1 MDTFRKKP
9 GVDVI
14 MDILKATQS
23 AHPSSRFIESL
34 LFQYQERGGLSKKQ
48 LEGLYDKASKIANIG
63 TAKLATLEAI
73 ILKKVTRERSP
84 QSIVVTELNT
94 KDIASGAVIE
104 AILQKYPQHKRVLF
118 YKAKF
123 DNNEEL
129 SSSEK
134 TELERFK
141 KLLL

>member
-1 MDTFRKKP
+1 MIRKNP
-9 GVDVI
+9 NVDVI
-14 MDILKATQS
+14 NDVLKLTLEAYPES
-23 AHPSSRFIESL
+23 NFIKSL

-48 LEGLYDKASKIANIG
+48 LEGLYDKASKIATIG

-84 QSIVVTELNT
+84 QSIIVTELNT
-94 KDIASGAVIE
+94 KDTESGAVIE